1 MIQVLAIDH
10 VVLRTTDVDRLVGF
24 YSDILGCRVERTL
37 PADTGL
43 IQLRAGDAL
52 IDIVDVNSELGRRGG
67 RAPGEEGHNLDHF
80 CLRIGPVDE
89 DELIAW
95 LKARGIEAGPME
107 TRYGADGFGPS
118 LYLEDPDGN
127 VVELR
132 PQSR

>member
-1 MIQVLAIDH
+1 MIRVLAIDH

-43 IQLRAGDAL
+43 TQLRAGDAL

-80 CLRIGPVDE
+80 CLRIGPTDE

>member
-1 MIQVLAIDH
+1 MIRVLAIDH

-24 YSDILGCRVERTL
+24 YSDVLGCRVERTL

-43 IQLRAGDAL
+43 TQLRAGDAL

-80 CLRIGPVDE
+80 CLRIGPADE